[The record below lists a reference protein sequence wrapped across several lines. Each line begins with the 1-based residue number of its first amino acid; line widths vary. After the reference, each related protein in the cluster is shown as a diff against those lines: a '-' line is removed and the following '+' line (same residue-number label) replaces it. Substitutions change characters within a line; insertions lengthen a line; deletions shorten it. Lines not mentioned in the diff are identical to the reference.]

1 MRLHML
7 TLVSGN
13 QAAITVESLATRW
26 SFYAPAKSHWP
37 NLIPMISFLRPVLKK
52 TFNTSAVFL
61 QDLHATV
68 EIKTVWVYTLD
79 QIKDN
84 GIKKWFWSWVLG
96 RGWRRVNSDQ
106 REPLR
111 PAETTR
117 SRSITSDIIP
127 CRRPRHHDRH
137 HSLSSSSSSWSLSMM
152 IPGANV
158 LMSWGASRSIAVTT
172 YSLSSY
178 FAIK

>member
-13 QAAITVESLATRW
+13 QAAITVESFATRW
-26 SFYAPAKSHWP
+26 SFYAPAKSQWP

-68 EIKTVWVYTLD
+68 EIKTVWVYILD

-84 GIKKWFWSWVLG
+84 WIKKWSWSWVLG

-127 CRRPRHHDRH
+127 CRRPRHRDHYQ
-137 HSLSSSSSSWSLSMM
+137 WCFQV
-152 IPGANV
+152 P
-158 LMSWGASRSIAVTT
+158 MSWWAGELRSIAVTT

>member
-26 SFYAPAKSHWP
+26 SFYAPAKSQWP

-61 QDLHATV
+61 KATV
-68 EIKTVWVYTLD
+68 EIKTVLVYILD

-84 GIKKWFWSWVLG
+84 GIKKCSWSWVLG

-117 SRSITSDIIP
+117 SRSITSDIMP
-127 CRRPRHHDRH
+127 CLRPRHHDH
-137 HSLSSSSSSWSLSMM
+137 HQWFFQVPMSWW
-152 IPGANV
+152 ADE
-158 LMSWGASRSIAVTT
+158 LMSLEA
-172 YSLSSY
+172 
-178 FAIK
+178 

>member
-26 SFYAPAKSHWP
+26 SFCAPAKSKWP
-37 NLIPMISFLRPVLKK
+37 NLIPMISVLHPVLKK
-52 TFNTSAVFL
+52 NSAVFL
-61 QDLHATV
+61 QDLKATV
-68 EIKTVWVYTLD
+68 EIKMVWVYILD

-84 GIKKWFWSWVLG
+84 WIKKWSWSWVLG

-137 HSLSSSSSSWSLSMM
+137 QWWFQV
-152 IPGANV
+152 P
-158 LMSWGASRSIAVTT
+158 MSWWAEELQEA
-172 YSLSSY
+172 
-178 FAIK
+178 

>member
-26 SFYAPAKSHWP
+26 SFCAPAKSQWP

-68 EIKTVWVYTLD
+68 EIKTVWVYILD

-84 GIKKWFWSWVLG
+84 WIKKWSWSWVLG

-117 SRSITSDIIP
+117 SRSITSDIMRCP
-127 CRRPRHHDRH
+127 RPRHHDRH
-137 HSLSSSSSSWSLSMM
+137 QWCFQVPMSWC
-152 IPGANV
+152 PDE
-158 LMSWGASRSIAVTT
+158 LMSLEA
-172 YSLSSY
+172 
-178 FAIK
+178 